1 MRTLVCERV
10 RSARGCKPVIDSALK
25 PLLEQPERQR
35 RGETLRKESF
45 ALYTRSSTLRKK
57 NWPCRGSRHR
67 LSLEGARWET
77 SATRAL
83 GRGMRVDPWA
93 RAWRAK
99 SFVSLLHARQRAST
113 TGGGGGRVLNDQ
125 SRKPLTCCRQPAS
138 VIATQG
144 LVQFLCRH
152 SSYSRREGGCGWA
165 HGMGSHSSRLG

>member
-10 RSARGCKPVIDSALK
+10 RSARGCKPVIDSTLK

-45 ALYTRSSTLRKK
+45 GLCTRSSTLRKK

-67 LSLEGARWET
+67 LSLEGARRET

-113 TGGGGGRVLNDQ
+113 TGEVLNEQ
-125 SRKPLTCCRQPAS
+125 NTKPLTCCRQPAS
-138 VIATQG
+138 AIATQG

-152 SSYSRREGGCGWA
+152 SSYSRREGGCRWA